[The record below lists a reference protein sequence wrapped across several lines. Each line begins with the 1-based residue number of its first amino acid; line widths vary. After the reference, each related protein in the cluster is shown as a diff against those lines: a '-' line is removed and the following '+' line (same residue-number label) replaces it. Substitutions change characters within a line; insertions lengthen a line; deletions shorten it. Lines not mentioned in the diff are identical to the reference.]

1 MQIFKSWVALIK
13 WVTDVG
19 KMTRVVINIL
29 KLDLGD
35 AVRRKPSLTL
45 GCERSGRY
53 RVDNKSKNVNVDA
66 EVRGRVQK
74 M

>member
-1 MQIFKSWVALIK
+1 MIK

-19 KMTRVVINIL
+19 KMNGFVINIL
-29 KLDLGD
+29 KSDSGG

-53 RVDNKSKNVNVDA
+53 RVDNRSKNVRVGA

-74 M
+74 NVNVHSV